1 MDKQQHKINT
11 GPEIDSTD
19 PQKCQSP
26 KTTLFIFKV
35 AEVIHWNLET
45 KLQFVA
51 YKSK

>member
-1 MDKQQHKINT
+1 MDKQQYKINT

-19 PQKCQSP
+19 LQKRQSP
-26 KTTLFIFKV
+26 RTTLFIFKV
-35 AEVIHWNLET
+35 VEAIRWNLET